1 MTGVVAMIIK
11 RGLSFAVNLLAFS
24 APVLIVA
31 LGLIFYMLSGPDE
44 AIVAGQFALYNILL
58 AIPILYLIFS
68 LIFFNQQTPGERL
81 LKLEL
86 DNKNLVIVLKRTLPF
101 VTVLFVFIYFNI
113 YPLLLLYPAMILF
126 RKDQL
131 SLADIFSKTKTV
143 NFQSK
148 ETNSL

>member
-1 MTGVVAMIIK
+1 MIIK
-11 RGLSFAVNLLAFS
+11 RGLAFLVNLVVFS

-31 LGLIFYMLSGPDE
+31 LALVVYMLSGPDE
-44 AIVAGQFALYNILL
+44 AFVAGQFALYNISL
-58 AIPILYLIFS
+58 AVPILYLFFS

-81 LKLEL
+81 LKIKLEEKSFL
-86 DNKNLVIVLKRTLPF
+86 IVLKRILPF
-101 VTVLFVFIYFNI
+101 VFIFFLLIYFQAIPLILI
-113 YPLLLLYPAMILF
+113 YPAVVLF

-148 ETNSL
+148 PTNSL